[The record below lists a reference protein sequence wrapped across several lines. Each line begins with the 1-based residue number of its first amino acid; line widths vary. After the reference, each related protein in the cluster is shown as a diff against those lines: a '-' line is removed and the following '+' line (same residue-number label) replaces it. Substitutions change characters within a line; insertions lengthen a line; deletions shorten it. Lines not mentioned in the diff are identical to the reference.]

1 MSENM
6 IDIGGVN
13 FNGMDIKKYWVDTE
27 SAEEKRIRYYYQ
39 DNHYLGSIFSL
50 LEASLISFFLT
61 RRKNQAPKKKYLHI
75 RTRTNVAYSFSE
87 DDININDAVL
97 KLKK

>member
-1 MSENM
+1 MSKNT

-13 FNGMDIKKYWVDTE
+13 FSGMDIKKYWVDTE
-27 SAEEKRIRYYYQ
+27 SAEEKKIRYYYQ
-39 DNHYLGSIFSL
+39 DNHYLGGGFSL
-50 LEASLISFFLT
+50 LVAGVVSSLLSKL
-61 RRKNQAPKKKYLHI
+61 KNKPPKKKYLHI

-87 DDININDAVL
+87 DDINIKDAVL